1 MIDNAHS
8 PNTFIS
14 IAGTWLLASWGTP
27 EMSYGMRLRFR
38 DAKCDYEED
47 ETLDVVDLTPTKT
60 EKKAVSTS
68 AEEGV
73 QENGEGVQENEE
85 GKDDSDYQ
93 DYLASFYSIR
103 GSRKAAG
110 DEEKQNLTALAW
122 EQYEDT
128 DATSSEV
135 AAGSGLTAINSN
147 GTTNN
152 SNFLETHIT
161 PLPPVKA
168 ETFRSNHT
176 SVTAEEDL
184 FLAATSDREA
194 DLLFENRSQSNCEI
208 AHSNM
213 SAGEHL
219 LSDVEG
225 PVNVAEDL
233 PAGGNDSKPFPD
245 KHQEQS
251 TGRGNYTTDKKR
263 KRRNSLAI
271 KFYAVQKMNAL
282 LNHVRNKNASF
293 SDKTDAPHSVH
304 HTENTSNEAIVG
316 TGQLP
321 NEYEDDLEEEGKKME
336 NPMHTVNQTLDLDL
350 IVGDGSNAS
359 RLSEPRISKDKS
371 ADAFSLEYMLGNTSP
386 NSSPAVV
393 KNLLEALLPGAG
405 KYSSKMTSEEWNL
418 VSAKMNLGL
427 EASLDKSAAGKLN
440 HHGRNGTA
448 SINKEDMKKYQ
459 GFLHLMGENQKG
471 SHVHPIQKGKEGNN
485 NTLTSSGTVIK
496 IRRRKKEDAKI
507 TYLLTPRSRNSKKP
521 GNSTA
526 GFGRGLFPDGTNHS
540 DTAQAPGEVSQRAD
554 LGRAGHGESLN
565 HTLTPRQ
572 FRPSITIGL
581 PRADGDYEYVV
592 GESYSEESSGG
603 EYEYQYVSF
612 DDPYMTDPK
621 VNISRQRNPDDIAEH
636 YLRSRGNERRYYIAA
651 KEVCWNYAGY
661 KKRFA

>member
-8 PNTFIS
+8 HNTFIS

-47 ETLDVVDLTPTKT
+47 ETLDFLDLTPTKT

-73 QENGEGVQENEE
+73 QENEE
-85 GKDDSDYQ
+85 AKDDDTDYQ
-93 DYLASFYSIR
+93 DYLASYYSIR
-103 GSRKAAG
+103 SSRKAAG

-128 DATSSEV
+128 DAMSSEV
-135 AAGSGLTAINSN
+135 TAGSGLTPINSN

-168 ETFRSNHT
+168 ETFQSNHT

-184 FLAATSDREA
+184 FLAAASDREA
-194 DLLFENRSQSNCEI
+194 DLVFENRSQSNYEI
-208 AHSNM
+208 THSNM

-219 LSDVEG
+219 LSNGES
-225 PVNVAEDL
+225 PVNVTEELLA
-233 PAGGNDSKPFPD
+233 AGNDSKPLPD
-245 KHQEQS
+245 KHPEES
-251 TGRGNYTTDKKR
+251 TGRGNYTTNKKR
-263 KRRNSLAI
+263 KRRSSLAI
-271 KFYAVQKMNAL
+271 KFYAVQKMNDL
-282 LNHVRNKNASF
+282 LNHVRSKNASF

-304 HTENTSNEAIVG
+304 HTKNTSNEAMVG
-316 TGQLP
+316 AGQLP
-321 NEYEDDLEEEGKKME
+321 NEYEDDLEEEGRKME
-336 NPMHTVNQTLDLDL
+336 NPMHTVNLTLDLDL

-359 RLSEPRISKDKS
+359 SLSEPRLSKDKP
-371 ADAFSLEYMLGNTSP
+371 ADAFSLGYILDNTSP

-393 KNLLEALLPGAG
+393 KNLLEASLPGAG

-418 VSAKMNLGL
+418 VSAKVNLGL
-427 EASLDKSAAGKLN
+427 EASLDKFAAGKLN

-459 GFLHLMGENQKG
+459 GFSHLMGENQKG
-471 SHVHPIQKGKEGNN
+471 SHIHPIQKGKERNSNDTVTSYG
-485 NTLTSSGTVIK
+485 TLIK

-507 TYLLTPRSRNSKKP
+507 TYLLSPRSRNPKKP

-526 GFGRGLFPDGTNHS
+526 GFGRALFPSGTNHS
-540 DTAQAPGEVSQRAD
+540 DSSKAPNGVSQRLD
-554 LGRAGHGESLN
+554 LSRARHGESLN

-581 PRADGDYEYVV
+581 PRADGDYEYVI
-592 GESYSEESSGG
+592 GESYSDESSGG
-603 EYEYQYVSF
+603 EYEYHYVSF

>member
-1 MIDNAHS
+1 M
-8 PNTFIS
+8 
-14 IAGTWLLASWGTP
+14 ASWGTP

-47 ETLDVVDLTPTKT
+47 ETFDVVDLTPTKT
-60 EKKAVSTS
+60 ERKAVPIS
-68 AEEGV
+68 AEED
-73 QENGEGVQENEE
+73 VQENE
-85 GKDDSDYQ
+85 GDKDDSDYQ

-103 GSRKAAG
+103 SSRKAAG
-110 DEEKQNLTALAW
+110 DEEKQNLTALVW

-135 AAGSGLTAINSN
+135 AAGSGLAAINSS

-152 SNFLETHIT
+152 SKFLETHIT

-168 ETFRSNHT
+168 ETFQSNHT

-184 FLAATSDREA
+184 FLATLDDGGA
-194 DLLFENRSQSNCEI
+194 DLVFENRSQSNYGI

-213 SAGEHL
+213 STGEHL
-219 LSDVEG
+219 LSNGEG
-225 PVNVAEDL
+225 PVNVAEEF
-233 PAGGNDSKPFPD
+233 PAGGKNSKAFPD

-251 TGRGNYTTDKKR
+251 AGNFTTNKKR
-263 KRRNSLAI
+263 KKRSSLAI

-282 LNHVRNKNASF
+282 LNQVRNKNASF

-304 HTENTSNEAIVG
+304 HTENTSNEAVVG

-321 NEYEDDLEEEGKKME
+321 NELEDDLEEEGKKME
-336 NPMHTVNQTLDLDL
+336 NPMQTVNLTLDSDL
-350 IVGDGSNAS
+350 IVGDESNAS
-359 RLSEPRISKDKS
+359 SLSEPRISKDKL
-371 ADAFSLEYMLGNTSP
+371 ADVFALEYMLDNTSP

-393 KNLLEALLPGAG
+393 KNLLEASLPGGG

-440 HHGRNGTA
+440 HHGRNGSA
-448 SINKEDMKKYQ
+448 SINEDMKKYQ
-459 GFLHLMGENQKG
+459 GFSHLMGENQKG
-471 SHVHPIQKGKEGNN
+471 SHMHPIQKGKKGNSN
-485 NTLTSSGTVIK
+485 DTVTSSGTFVK
-496 IRRRKKEDAKI
+496 IRRRKKEDVKI
-507 TYLLTPRSRNSKKP
+507 TYLLSPRSRNPKKP

-526 GFGRGLFPDGTNHS
+526 GFGHVLFAGGTNQTDATKAAS
-540 DTAQAPGEVSQRAD
+540 GVSQSVDVSRA
-554 LGRAGHGESLN
+554 RHGESLSD
-565 HTLTPRQ
+565 TPTPRQ

-581 PRADGDYEYVV
+581 PRADGEYEYVI
-592 GESYSEESSGG
+592 GESYSDESSGG
-603 EYEYQYVSF
+603 EYEYHYVSF

-621 VNISRQRNPDDIAEH
+621 VNITRQRNPDDIAEH